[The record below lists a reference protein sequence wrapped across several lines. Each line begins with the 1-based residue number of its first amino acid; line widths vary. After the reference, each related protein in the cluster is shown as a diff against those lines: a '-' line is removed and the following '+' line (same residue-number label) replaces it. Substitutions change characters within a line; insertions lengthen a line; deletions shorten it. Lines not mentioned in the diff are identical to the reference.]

1 MKVLLKLCFRD
12 LIHRKVR
19 LGFTV
24 LAIAAVSCLMIWFV
38 GSLDMNSLM
47 KRDVV
52 KKTFGEYS
60 AVMFRDDG
68 FTDEQLA
75 GLEKLDCVERLDQ
88 ARQTAPE
95 ITLDGVVHE
104 AAAFKRSP
112 KLTGIDRVKTSPYTL
127 EEGRWFEKP
136 GECVVSS
143 TAAQT
148 LLGRT
153 NQTGKKH
160 VEIGDTLTVKTEAG
174 ETKLTVVGTFKQ
186 SAMMVQSAGPGAGR
200 PGGNFGVTAFG
211 FGQGLGASKPGAK
224 NPAPQAAHPFYKKG
238 QARCRFHPPSAA
250 PAARATPKQGRCGF
264 L

>member
-24 LAIAAVSCLMIWFV
+24 LAIAAVSCLMIWFG
-38 GSLDMNSLM
+38 GSLDLNSLM

-68 FTDEQLA
+68 FSDGQLA

-104 AAAFKRSP
+104 A
-112 KLTGIDRVKTSPYTL
+112 
-127 EEGRWFEKP
+127 
-136 GECVVSS
+136 
-143 TAAQT
+143 
-148 LLGRT
+148 
-153 NQTGKKH
+153 
-160 VEIGDTLTVKTEAG
+160 
-174 ETKLTVVGTFKQ
+174 
-186 SAMMVQSAGPGAGR
+186 
-200 PGGNFGVTAFG
+200 
-211 FGQGLGASKPGAK
+211 
-224 NPAPQAAHPFYKKG
+224 
-238 QARCRFHPPSAA
+238 
-250 PAARATPKQGRCGF
+250 
-264 L
+264 